1 MQKAII
7 IGAGVGGLATAI
19 RLARMGYSVQVF
31 EAADKPGGKLAEIR
45 GAGFRFDAG
54 PSLFTLPELVLEL
67 LDSDLQ
73 FKVHRLPVITRYFW
87 RDGMQFDAS
96 ADPAQLCKEAERV
109 TGVPASRVERY
120 LQDTAGVYHITAPV
134 FIFRSLH
141 RLRSLF
147 RSSNLPALF
156 GLHRL
161 KAFTSLHRHHEK
173 AIGNRYLVQLFD
185 RYATY
190 NGSDPYQTPATLRVI
205 AHLEHNLGAWLPE
218 GGMYSI
224 VEALFRQ
231 AERLGVVFHFNTPVL
246 KVEKERNRVVGVTTG
261 EGFHKAAVVV
271 SNIDIY
277 RFYSKLMPDARK
289 LRKIGQQQMSSSAI
303 IFYWGIRGNFPQ
315 LDVHNI
321 FFSDDYRKEFEHLF
335 GHYTLADDPT
345 VYLYISSKNSPE
357 DAPEGCENWFAMV
370 NAPENKGQLWPD
382 MVAQARSRILARLA
396 ESLGDDIE
404 SRIVFETHL
413 DPVSI
418 EARTGSWH
426 GSLYGPSSNSRL
438 SAFQRHPNF
447 SRKVKGLYFTGG
459 SVHPGGG
466 IPLCIASAKIVAE
479 LVNNPPTGGRGQGAT
494 EKAELKRP

>member
-1 MQKAII
+1 MQQAIV

-19 RLARMGYSVQVF
+19 RMARMGYSVKVF
-31 EAADKPGGKLAEIR
+31 EATDRPGGKLAEIR
-45 GAGFRFDAG
+45 GSGFRFDAG

-73 FKVHRLPVITRYFW
+73 FGVHRLPVITRYFW
-87 RDGMQFDAS
+87 RDGMQFDAW
-96 ADPAQLCKEAERV
+96 ADSEALCKEAERK
-109 TGVPASRVERY
+109 TGVPATRVERY
-120 LQDTAGVYHITAPV
+120 LRDTAGVYRLTAPV

-147 RSSNLPALF
+147 RRSNLPAFF

-205 AHLEHNLGAWLPE
+205 AHLEHNLGAWLPD
-218 GGMYSI
+218 GGMYTI
-224 VEALFRQ
+224 VERLFRQ
-231 AERLGVVFHFNTPVL
+231 AERLGVAFYFNTPVEQ
-246 KVEKERNRVVGVTTG
+246 VHQERSRVVGVTAG
-261 EGFHKAAVVV
+261 GGFHQARVVV
-271 SNIDIY
+271 NNTDIY
-277 RFYSKLMPDARK
+277 QFYSKLMPDARK
-289 LRKIGQQQMSSSAI
+289 LRKIGRQQMSSSAI
-303 IFYWGIRGNFPQ
+303 IFYWGIKGTFPQ

-321 FFSDDYRKEFEHLF
+321 FFSDDYRKEFDHLF

-345 VYLYISSKNSPE
+345 VYLYISSKNGAE

-370 NAPENKGQLWPD
+370 NAPENRGQSWPD
-382 MVAQARSRILARLA
+382 LVAQARSRILARL
-396 ESLGDDIE
+396 EQSLGDAIA

-466 IPLCIASAKIVAE
+466 IPLCLASAKIVADM
-479 LVNNPPTGGRGQGAT
+479 VNGDR
-494 EKAELKRP
+494 